1 MIYASDHI
9 EEVLGVPQVDILGQ
23 DATDFI
29 HPEDHQEF
37 EKHLEYDPTSPP
49 AATRQGGKYGPD
61 TVIQVG
67 HLFKYSRVIEYF
79 FSVITLLKG
88 DNRLRNS

>member
-61 TVIQVG
+61 TVIQVNIRPVNFG
-67 HLFKYSRVIEYF
+67 NFLC
-79 FSVITLLKG
+79 
-88 DNRLRNS
+88 